1 MTVSKLA
8 ERTDYDWQ
16 TGGHFGQ
23 IPRKPIDK
31 IVLHH
36 NGGCG
41 SGVVPNC
48 WKTRQASAHYQIEN
62 GTIISCLDE
71 EITAWHCGASGYD
84 NNSHTIG
91 IEHQNS
97 TGAPNWLVSNEN
109 QEKSAQLVAEIAT
122 RRGIPIDRSHIV
134 RHNEMPGTATACSG
148 GLDIDWIVKRAKEIS
163 SGTQTTQTTPIQ
175 PTKEN
180 STMIF
185 AFNVSDEKN
194 KATYLFDGQKTIV
207 FADKKKDSGQ
217 SGRAWEHYKGTY
229 KQVTGKDI
237 PTQTKTKEQ
246 FEIWNTLY
254 PAQFIKF

>member
-8 ERTDYDWQ
+8 ERTDYGWQ
-16 TGGHFGQ
+16 SGGHFGQ

-71 EITAWHCGASGYD
+71 DVTAWHCGAIGYD

-97 TGAPNWLVSNEN
+97 TGVPNWLVSNEN
-109 QEKSAQLVAEIAT
+109 QEKSAKLVAEIAT
-122 RRGIPIDRSHIV
+122 RRGIPIDRNHIV
-134 RHNEMPGTATACSG
+134 RHNEMPGTATDCSG
-148 GLDIDWIVKRAKEIS
+148 GLDIDWIVKRAKEIA
-163 SGTQTTQTTPIQ
+163 GGVQ
-175 PTKEN
+175 PTPSTQKGEITMYLINCKDTKRWYLSTGTEIKYIKTTRVLGFYQN
-180 STMIF
+180 SLKLPTDVMF
-185 AFNVSDEKN
+185 QAELDEEFGKNATNPKRDVS
-194 KATYLFDGQKTIV
+194 
-207 FADKKKDSGQ
+207 
-217 SGRAWEHYKGTY
+217 KG
-229 KQVTGKDI
+229 
-237 PTQTKTKEQ
+237 
-246 FEIWNTLY
+246 
-254 PAQFIKF
+254 